1 MLRNCLSSSSFLHH
15 FSEITGKYEGQKTI
29 LETFGQLIQLIYF
42 LLQKEIYLFY
52 SFSEQAA
59 AKGNSLETSW

>member
-1 MLRNCLSSSSFLHH
+1 M
-15 FSEITGKYEGQKTI
+15 QKTI

-42 LLQKEIYLFY
+42 LLQKEIYLVY